1 MRRWLFVLSLLPLSI
16 GIGAIVGLPGALVS
30 VSREAGVVLVSG
42 VIGAWLWFVL
52 YSLRSSRFTLSEK
65 IGGLCI
71 FAGVGCLFA
80 FIYHGTLAWQQWLTW
95 VALWLLLGI
104 FLVALGALL
113 LRRHFG
119 P

>member
-1 MRRWLFVLSLLPLSI
+1 MSRWLFVLSILPLSI
-16 GIGAIVGLPGALVS
+16 GVAAIAGLPGALVS

-42 VIGAWLWFVL
+42 VIGAWLLFVL
-52 YSLRSSRFTLSEK
+52 YSLRSSRSSLSEK

-80 FIYHGTLAWQQWLTW
+80 FIYHGTLAWQQWLIW
-95 VALWLLLGI
+95 VGLWLLLGS
-104 FLVALGALL
+104 FLVVLGAFL

-119 P
+119 S